1 MNDTKE
7 YAYTC
12 ACEDF
17 LTLSKKLITLDE
29 IVDKYVET
37 DNSLNRKRVE
47 EDEYSYFYSYKMRE
61 LIRSLLVDSL
71 VGESGYKI
79 QRVGDLLMWV

>member
-1 MNDTKE
+1 MNEIKE
-7 YAYTC
+7 YAYSC

-17 LTLSKKLITLDE
+17 LILSKKLSILDE

-37 DNSLNRKRVE
+37 DNTVNLKRVE
-47 EDEYSYFYSYKMRE
+47 EDEYTYFYSVKMRE

-71 VGESGYKI
+71 VVESGYKI